1 MPSRPFDYRRD
12 EDFEALPTESVN
24 EVVPGLLQGDA
35 DLVPGDAWAM
45 GVTVLVNLAGWMK
58 EPVRVPAGCTYLAW
72 KIEDDP
78 DAEPGE
84 VALRSLARF
93 LAERVSSGATVAV
106 YCAGGLNRSGLV
118 VGHTLV
124 ALGRS
129 GEEAVE
135 SVRAARGKWAL
146 SNPRFEASVRSARPT
161 T

>member
-24 EVVPGLLQGDA
+24 EVVPG
-35 DLVPGDAWAM
+35 
-45 GVTVLVNLAGWMK
+45 LVNLAGWMK